1 MLASY
6 EGERM
11 IDLFTFLLQ
20 ETINSF
26 TPTFRASGC
35 GKFLL
40 CYFHILLCSHGKWS
54 KLDRWAW
61 WFGWRDCCFCL
72 GCNVYSCSTHMF
84 WWTHTIYEW
93 IFLNFYILNIYVYA
107 LFFNS
112 SNFHVSVFGSR
123 YSFDN
128 PTNRNQKYVILHH
141 ILPFSSLDKCEHYLK
156 SGIKLS
162 RSQCISDFVVL
173 VHSEKSELMKNG
185 LRNLWELL
193 RAWGEGVK
201 GSNLKGFSVK

>member
-1 MLASY
+1 MF
-6 EGERM
+6 
-11 IDLFTFLLQ
+11 LFFLNLFRDNTQYSPHMRVRGWLTYLLFKFQ

-26 TPTFRASGC
+26 TPTFRAPRC

-40 CYFHILLCSHGKWS
+40 CYYHILLCCHGKWS

-141 ILPFSSLDKCEHYLK
+141 VLPFLL
-156 SGIKLS
+156 GINANIIWK
-162 RSQCISDFVVL
+162 V
-173 VHSEKSELMKNG
+173 
-185 LRNLWELL
+185 
-193 RAWGEGVK
+193 A
-201 GSNLKGFSVK
+201 